1 MKDPARLVKLSSI
14 GGPDSI
20 CQSTELAARA
30 TARDM
35 PALAQF
41 DFTHIFVS
49 DGCNSRD
56 YRAKLDSVDYYNIAE
71 DSWHGAPKLNTARFG
86 HSSCSVGRFIF
97 VIGGEGSDGRLVT
110 SVERIDARK
119 LLTTSLGQ
127 EVTCWEQVI
136 CPELARISPLVSA
149 IGHSTEE
156 IIVSGG
162 LGRDSSYQSDAFVF
176 HVESMSILFD
186 F

>member
-1 MKDPARLVKLSSI
+1 MKDPARLVELSSI

-49 DGCNSRD
+49 GGCNSRD
-56 YRAKLDSVDYYNIAE
+56 YRAKLDSVDYYSIAD
-71 DSWHGAPKLNTARFG
+71 DSWHDAPKLITARFG

-97 VIGGEGSDGRLVT
+97 VIGGEGSDG
-110 SVERIDARK
+110 
-119 LLTTSLGQ
+119 
-127 EVTCWEQVI
+127 
-136 CPELARISPLVSA
+136 
-149 IGHSTEE
+149 
-156 IIVSGG
+156 
-162 LGRDSSYQSDAFVF
+162 
-176 HVESMSILFD
+176 
-186 F
+186 